1 MGLGVLLQDAGSDL
15 LKTGGFAPNFSALLR
30 KKINIMVFLNVQK
43 GNFEFS
49 APNCSQDLGPWCWFK
64 ARLQVK
70 ADTASTVAGRD
81 GG

>member
-30 KKINIMVFLNVQK
+30 KKINIMFFLNVQK

-49 APNCSQDLGPWCWFK
+49 APN
-64 ARLQVK
+64 
-70 ADTASTVAGRD
+70 
-81 GG
+81 